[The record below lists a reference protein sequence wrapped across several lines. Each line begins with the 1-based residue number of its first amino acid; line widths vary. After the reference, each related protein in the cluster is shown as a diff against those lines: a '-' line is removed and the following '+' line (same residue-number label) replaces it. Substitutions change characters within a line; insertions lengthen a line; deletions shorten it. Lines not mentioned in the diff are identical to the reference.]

1 MKKLIA
7 ALAITA
13 FSTTAFAQAP
23 AFSAADANAD
33 GAVSM
38 EEAKAALPDVE
49 EAKIV
54 AADANNDGSL
64 SEEEY
69 TALTAS

>member
-7 ALAITA
+7 AISFA
-13 FSTTAFAQAP
+13 FISTVAWAEAP
-23 AFSAADANAD
+23 AFSQADANAD
-33 GAVSM
+33 GIVSM
-38 EEAKAALPDVE
+38 EEAKVALPDVE

-54 AADANNDGSL
+54 AADANNDGGL

-69 TALTAS
+69 TALTAA

>member
-7 ALAITA
+7 ALSISIL
-13 FSTTAFAQAP
+13 STFAWAAP
-23 AFSAADANAD
+23 AFTAADTNAD
-33 GAVSM
+33 GSISM
-38 EEAKAALPDVE
+38 EEAKAALPDME

-54 AADANNDGSL
+54 AADANADGAL